1 MQIDNETAT
10 KDQRTNEDIVAQN
23 AVADREHKLKQLAQA
38 QHTVNS
44 GYYLKE
50 LAIAT
55 KMYTNSLI
63 KGRRDEVPDG
73 GSKVGQ
79 RWLGSSFPD
88 IHTYGPFGPR
98 Y

>member
-1 MQIDNETAT
+1 MT
-10 KDQRTNEDIVAQN
+10 DI
-23 AVADREHKLKQLAQA
+23 KQLQRIAQQA
-38 QHTVNS
+38 KFTANS
-44 GYYLKE
+44 GFYLKE

-63 KGRRDEVPDG
+63 KGHIDEVSDKG
-73 GSKVGQ
+73 GKINQ
-79 RWLGSSFPD
+79 RWLGGSFPD